1 MFKINS
7 NAFDT
12 PVSEYDHTELIRAV
26 ARKVVARRM
35 TVPAIMFFE
44 TTKPLSRLIS
54 QALIVFS
61 PLAVLF
67 FSYKDIDAFCDM
79 LQDHANVEKL
89 NAEIERCE
97 EEYLEQLR
105 QKKQHPHIRQSTPEP

>member
-12 PVSEYDHTELIRAV
+12 PVSEYDHAELIRAV

-35 TVPAIMFFE
+35 TVPAIIFFE
-44 TTKPLSRLIS
+44 STRPLSRLLS

-61 PLAVLF
+61 PLAALF
-67 FSYKDIDAFCDM
+67 FSYKDVDAFCDM

-89 NAEIERCE
+89 TAEIERCE
-97 EEYLEQLR
+97 EEYQEQHR
-105 QKKQHPHIRQSTPEP
+105 KKPSTRTPDN